1 MTKVTSPGQVQA
13 LLDAEAEH
21 ARRRMPDFD
30 EVIASASRKRN
41 RRLIAGG
48 AAAGLAA
55 SLVAGVGFA
64 VAGVNAPTPPAGG
77 ATDVSFPTMPKAD
90 GGLLSRA
97 YGAPLRVTSSGCPY
111 IEVDQSN
118 GLWPAGTYVLHVL
131 DTQPSTLHKTNHGW
145 QVRDSSG
152 GVAATVG
159 QGVMTRPLPRADLSR
174 LEHTGACTS
183 LINNGALTA
192 HVVDFAPPAGAGVD
206 GRSEAAH

>member
-1 MTKVTSPGQVQA
+1 MTKVISSEQVQA

-55 SLVAGVGFA
+55 SLVAAVGFA
-64 VAGVNAPTPPAGG
+64 VAGANAPTPPAGG

-90 GGLLSRA
+90 GGALSIG
-97 YGAPLRVTSSGCPY
+97 YGAPLQVSSSGCPY
-111 IEVDQSN
+111 IEVDKSN
-118 GLWPAGTYVLHVL
+118 GNWPAGTYVLHVF
-131 DTQPSTLHKTNHGW
+131 DTQPSSLHRTTQGW

-152 GVAATVG
+152 GVAATIG
-159 QGVMTRPLPRADLSR
+159 QGVMTRPLPRADLSG
-174 LEHTGACTS
+174 LKHAGACTS
-183 LINNGALTA
+183 LIDNGALTA
-192 HVVDFAPPAGAGVD
+192 HVTDFAPPAGAGV
-206 GRSEAAH
+206 GSRSGAAH

>member
-1 MTKVTSPGQVQA
+1 MTKVTSPEQVQA
-13 LLDAEAEH
+13 LLYAEAEH

-55 SLVAGVGFA
+55 SLVAGVSFA
-64 VAGVNAPTPPAGG
+64 VAGANAPTPPAGG

-90 GGLLSRA
+90 GGALSIG

-118 GLWPAGTYVLHVL
+118 GNWPAGTYVLHVL
-131 DTQPSTLHKTNHGW
+131 DTQPTSLHRTTQGW
-145 QVRDSSG
+145 EVRDSRG

-159 QGVMTRPLPRADLSR
+159 QGVMTRPLPRADLSG
-174 LEHTGACTS
+174 LKHSDACTS
-183 LINNGALTA
+183 LIDNGALSA
-192 HVVDFAPPAGAGVD
+192 HVTDFAPPAGAGV
-206 GRSEAAH
+206 GSRSGAAH